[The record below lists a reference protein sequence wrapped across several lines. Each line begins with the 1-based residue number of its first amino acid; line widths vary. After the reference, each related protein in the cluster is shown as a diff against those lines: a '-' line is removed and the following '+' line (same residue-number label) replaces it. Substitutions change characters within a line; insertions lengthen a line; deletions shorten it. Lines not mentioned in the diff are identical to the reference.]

1 MKRIIIILLIGF
13 LSVLSVPK
21 TEADFIPN
29 IPLLPSPV
37 IAPVKTVKAS
47 LSDLIAYNADKY
59 QVDSESISKTIH
71 CESRNNPKAINRND
85 PNGGSKGIAQFQTKT
100 FYNYAKKINIK
111 NPDIWNTEQQV
122 EVMAYMFSINQQK
135 QWSCARIVGII

>member
-1 MKRIIIILLIGF
+1 MKKIIISFLVGF
-13 LSVLSVPK
+13 SIFTFTPK

-29 IPLLPSPV
+29 VPLLPSPV
-37 IAPVKTVKAS
+37 IAPIKTKTII
-47 LSDLIAYNADKY
+47 LSDVITYNSDKY

-71 CESRNNPKAINRND
+71 CESRNNPKAINKND

-111 NPDIWNTEQQV
+111 NPDIWNVEQQV